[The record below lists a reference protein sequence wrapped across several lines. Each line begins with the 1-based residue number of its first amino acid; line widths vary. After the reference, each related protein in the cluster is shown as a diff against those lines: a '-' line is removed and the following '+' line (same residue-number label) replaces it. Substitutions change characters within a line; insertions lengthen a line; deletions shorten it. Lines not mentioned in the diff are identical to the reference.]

1 MIDLKAI
8 PFYLDDMQIEWV
20 KNTLAGMTIEEKIG
34 QLFVPIGF
42 SNDRSYLQHELL
54 DRYIGG
60 IMYRS
65 GPAAEMQQ
73 THAWLQQHSRIPLL
87 IAANLEAGGDGIA
100 ADGTPYGKQL
110 QAAATGKAESAYRL
124 GKVSCAE
131 GAAVGCNWAF
141 APVVDIDRNWRNPI
155 TNVRTYGADP
165 DFVLECGRAYM
176 KAAKEENV
184 LVSIKH
190 FPGDGC
196 DEVDQHLLT
205 SVNDLSCG
213 EWDATYGKIYAGLIE
228 DGAPTVMVG
237 HIAHPAYE
245 KHFDENAPDKL
256 VPATLSPALLQGLLR
271 GKLGFNGLIVTDA
284 TPMVGFTS
292 AMAREKAV
300 PFAIEAGCDMFLFN
314 KDLAEDYDY
323 MMAGY
328 QNGICISVKPGEFI
342 AVVGPTGVG
351 KTTFVNLIPR
361 FYDPVEGRIF
371 IDGKEL
377 RTWDLGSL
385 RQHIGVVLQNNIL
398 FSGTVRDNLRWG
410 APTATDE
417 ELLEAARDAQAHE
430 FILHLPDGLDTVIE
444 QGGTNVSGG
453 QRQRLC
459 IARALLKK
467 PCILILDDS
476 TSALDSITEH
486 RIFDTFYQK
495 YRNTTVLLVA
505 QRISSVQNADRII
518 VLDGHRICAV
528 GTHAELLQNCGIYQA
543 IYDSQQEGSEAD
555 GGRRQ

>member
-1 MIDLKAI
+1 MNNILFSVMMFNMVLTRLSRTKPCLTRCMEVLNYESSIRSENGGEPSSMQGAI
-8 PFYLDDMQIEWV
+8 RFEHV
-20 KNTLAGMTIEEKIG
+20 S
-34 QLFVPIGF
+34 F
-42 SNDRSYLQHELL
+42 SYPGAQ
-54 DRYIGG
+54 
-60 IMYRS
+60 RS
-65 GPAAEMQQ
+65 G
-73 THAWLQQHSRIPLL
+73 S
-87 IAANLEAGGDGIA
+87 
-100 ADGTPYGKQL
+100 
-110 QAAATGKAESAYRL
+110 
-124 GKVSCAE
+124 
-131 GAAVGCNWAF
+131 
-141 APVVDIDRNWRNPI
+141 
-155 TNVRTYGADP
+155 
-165 DFVLECGRAYM
+165 VLE
-176 KAAKEENV
+176 
-184 LVSIKH
+184 
-190 FPGDGC
+190 D
-196 DEVDQHLLT
+196 
-205 SVNDLSCG
+205 
-213 EWDATYGKIYAGLIE
+213 
-228 DGAPTVMVG
+228 
-237 HIAHPAYE
+237 
-245 KHFDENAPDKL
+245 
-256 VPATLSPALLQGLLR
+256 
-271 GKLGFNGLIVTDA
+271 
-284 TPMVGFTS
+284 
-292 AMAREKAV
+292 
-300 PFAIEAGCDMFLFN
+300 
-314 KDLAEDYDY
+314 
-323 MMAGY
+323 
-328 QNGICISVKPGEFI
+328 ICISVKPGEFI

-476 TSALDSITEH
+476 TSALDSITER

-518 VLDGHRICAV
+518 VLDGRRICAV